1 MNSFANS
8 ELLAAAI
15 ARGFGD
21 AATLRTCR
29 PGRLFQVEVPAFLP
43 DGDGV
48 QLYIEPGEGENLI
61 RVTDIGQTTM
71 RLSYTRDIDDAA
83 TAALERTARRNG
95 FALEDG
101 TLSVEVREQELIAAL
116 FGLAQIQAVAEA
128 TIRPAKHRG
137 PRAEEFRE
145 IVLSVLREVF
155 AANLQER
162 VPLPASPELYEVDA
176 ILHGDRPI
184 AIFAVPSDIEAERAV
199 ACRFRGQELPV
210 RDWLAVPRDI
220 EALSAKSRD
229 RLIDAFTIANA
240 RFDGKLVTRRLQ
252 EMAA

>member
-8 ELLAAAI
+8 ESLAGTI
-15 ARGFGD
+15 MRGFGD

-29 PGRLFQVEVPAFLP
+29 PGRLFQVEIPAFLP

-48 QLYIEPGEGENLI
+48 QLYIEPGDGDRV

-83 TAALERTARRNG
+83 TAALARAAQRNG
-95 FALEDG
+95 FMLEGG
-101 TLSVEVREQELIAAL
+101 TLSAEVLEKELIPAL

-137 PRAEEFRE
+137 QRAEEFRE

-155 AANLQER
+155 AGNLEER

-184 AIFAVPSDIEAERAV
+184 AIFAVPSDLEAERAI
-199 ACRFRGQELPV
+199 ACRFRGQELQV
-210 RDWLAVPRDI
+210 RNWLAVPRDI

-229 RLIDAFTIANA
+229 RLIDAFTIANS
-240 RFDGKLVTRRLQ
+240 RFDGRLVTRRLQ
-252 EMAA
+252 EMVA